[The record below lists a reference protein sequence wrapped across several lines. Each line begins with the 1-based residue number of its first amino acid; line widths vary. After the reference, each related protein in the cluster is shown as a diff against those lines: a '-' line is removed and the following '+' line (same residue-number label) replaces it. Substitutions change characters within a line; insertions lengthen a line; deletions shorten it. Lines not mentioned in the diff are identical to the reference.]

1 MKSLRSRDLRVWER
15 IALAKKLVVPQFF
28 EMMRTPSSVLVI
40 WWANA
45 NWATGFT
52 LHCAAGIKGRVRGTT
67 DGHKAYLEA
76 VETAFGADCDYKRF
90 TAESDDFSSE
100 G

>member
-40 WWANA
+40 WWADVMRIGQRSSR
-45 NWATGFT
+45 WT
-52 LHCAAGIKGRVRGTT
+52 VRP
-67 DGHKAYLEA
+67 ESRA
-76 VETAFGADCDYKRF
+76 VCG
-90 TAESDDFSSE
+90 
-100 G
+100 